1 MEIIE
6 NEEGQR
12 EGGGQLGGAEM
23 SGLMWHVCDNET

>member
-6 NEEGQR
+6 NEERQR

-23 SGLMWHVCDNET
+23 SGFMWHVCDNET